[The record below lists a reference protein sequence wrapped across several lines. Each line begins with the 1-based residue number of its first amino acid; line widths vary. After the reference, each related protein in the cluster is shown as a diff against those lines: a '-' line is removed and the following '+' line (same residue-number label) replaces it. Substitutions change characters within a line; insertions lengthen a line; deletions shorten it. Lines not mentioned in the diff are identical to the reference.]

1 MATTSMEDV
10 AIPANT
16 PWLTL
21 KQAAAYAQT
30 SYPRLTEA
38 VKKGEIP
45 ASRVPGST
53 LRGARVK
60 KPDLDEWIESNPF

>member
-1 MATTSMEDV
+1 MEDV
-10 AIPANT
+10 VIPANT

-38 VKKGEIP
+38 VKVGELP
-45 ASRVPGST
+45 AFRVPGST
-53 LRGARVK
+53 SRGARVK
-60 KPDLDEWIESNPF
+60 KQDVDEWNEASPY